1 MLCMHC
7 IHVHGTDLSHGPNS
21 VYIAAITLSVKFV
34 SITVVILS
42 KLPYWRVNAGT
53 YRL

>member
-1 MLCMHC
+1 MLLC
-7 IHVHGTDLSHGPNS
+7 IAYMFRKDLSHGPNS

-42 KLPYWRVNAGT
+42 KLTGALISA